1 MNSFFARKLVPG
13 ARPIASADDPSVID
27 SPADCRLSC
36 FDTVSDATKFWY
48 VTASKR
54 LSIS

>member
-13 ARPIASADDPSVID
+13 ARPIASADNPSVID

-36 FDTVSDATKFWY
+36 FDTVHDATKFW
-48 VTASKR
+48 
-54 LSIS
+54 

>member
-13 ARPIASADDPSVID
+13 ARPIAAADDPSVVD

-36 FDTVSDATKFWY
+36 FDTVQDATKFWF
-48 VTASKR
+48 A
-54 LSIS
+54 